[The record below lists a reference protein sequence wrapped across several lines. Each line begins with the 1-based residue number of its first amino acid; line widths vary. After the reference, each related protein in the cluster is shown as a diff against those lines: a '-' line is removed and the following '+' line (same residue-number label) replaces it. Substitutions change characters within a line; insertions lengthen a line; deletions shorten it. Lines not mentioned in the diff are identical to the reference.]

1 MRLTITT
8 ALFLLSASCVH
19 PIPVRAQTAVF
30 PGTVVTN
37 GQLKVMVNGMQT
49 TLNGNLSS
57 TATSIPVA
65 ACGTIPINS
74 LVTIDQEIIGAANCS
89 GNVITVATS
98 APGCTSGR
106 GCDSTVPAGHVTGAL
121 VSMYFDAWHHNALR
135 VEVEAIETALG
146 ANLAN
151 VVTSGNTVAT
161 LTIGTLT
168 STTSLVINSTVSGT
182 HGQPFGTS
190 DVPTFGGITTSGL
203 TVNTSVANFADGI
216 IITGG
221 NLLVGTGGIVMGNGV
236 APTVTSG
243 QIGLGSNVA
252 ASSSCGSL
260 SGAAGCY
267 SINVAG
273 TARFIPYY

>member
-98 APGCTSGR
+98 APGCTSGINAA
-106 GCDSTVPAGHVTGAL
+106 VGAFIRID
-121 VSMYFDAWHHNALR
+121 VRAFFVEMSMLALIAPSMRANATR
-135 VEVEAIETALG
+135 
-146 ANLAN
+146 
-151 VVTSGNTVAT
+151 
-161 LTIGTLT
+161 
-168 STTSLVINSTVSGT
+168 
-182 HGQPFGTS
+182 
-190 DVPTFGGITTSGL
+190 
-203 TVNTSVANFADGI
+203 
-216 IITGG
+216 
-221 NLLVGTGGIVMGNGV
+221 
-236 APTVTSG
+236 
-243 QIGLGSNVA
+243 
-252 ASSSCGSL
+252 
-260 SGAAGCY
+260 
-267 SINVAG
+267 
-273 TARFIPYY
+273 